1 MGESMHNKLTQLSYI
16 QTTMLLLDYIESHL
30 GTKVMRTF
38 YDEVIKSSSDYMDQ
52 NALWSSRLT

>member
-1 MGESMHNKLTQLSYI
+1 MGESMHNKLTQISYM

-38 YDEVIKSSSDYMDQ
+38 YDKVIKSSSDYMDQ

>member
-1 MGESMHNKLTQLSYI
+1 MHNKLTQLSYI